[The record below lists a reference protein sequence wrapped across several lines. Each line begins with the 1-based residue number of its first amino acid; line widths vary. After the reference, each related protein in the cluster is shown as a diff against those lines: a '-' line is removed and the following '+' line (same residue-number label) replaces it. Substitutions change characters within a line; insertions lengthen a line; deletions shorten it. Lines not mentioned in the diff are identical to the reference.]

1 MSSLNRVMLIGRLG
15 KDPEIQHFDSGVVKA
30 SFSLATSEVYIN
42 KDGQR
47 IEQTEWHNV
56 VMWRKLAE
64 IAEKYLH
71 KGKMVYIE
79 GRLKTR
85 SWDDKDNV
93 KRYVTEVDATNM
105 IMLGSGGSEGGGNY
119 QGGGGGY
126 EKSGGGSGSGGGN
139 YDRNLRG
146 GSNNSSSHD
155 DMPVDMGDADDLP
168 F

>member
-30 SFSLATSEVYIN
+30 SFSLATSEVYMN
-42 KDGQR
+42 KDGQKV
-47 IEQTEWHNV
+47 EQTEWHNV

-85 SWDDKDNV
+85 SWDDKDNI
-93 KRYVTEVDATNM
+93 KRYVTEIDASNM
-105 IMLGSGGSEGGGNY
+105 IMLGTGGEGG
-119 QGGGGGY
+119 GGGGGY
-126 EKSGGGSGSGGGN
+126 DKGGSS
-139 YDRNLRG
+139 DRSSRSNNG
-146 GSNNSSSHD
+146 GSSHED
-155 DMPVDMGDADDLP
+155 IAADFAGPDDLP

>member
-30 SFSLATSEVYIN
+30 SFSLATSEVYMN
-42 KDGQR
+42 KDGQKV
-47 IEQTEWHNV
+47 EQTEWHNV

-85 SWDDKDNV
+85 SWDDKDNI
-93 KRYVTEVDATNM
+93 KRYVTEIDASNM
-105 IMLGSGGSEGGGNY
+105 IMLGTGGEG
-119 QGGGGGY
+119 GGGGGY
-126 EKSGGGSGSGGGN
+126 DKGGSS
-139 YDRNLRG
+139 DRSSRSNNG
-146 GSNNSSSHD
+146 GSSHED
-155 DMPVDMGDADDLP
+155 IAADFAGPDDLP